1 MQGDVYAKVIN
12 DVCEASRQDFEE
24 GGVELATLDL
34 LKSPLERWVGDG
46 GWASAAGEAGIGRF
60 LNAAPA
66 LSHGLF
72 LYATTSMATPQ
83 ISALT
88 HEWQKKLTALKV
100 AQLPWDPPPAPA
112 IKEQATVPSNVKAA
126 PQTLPSNGAGVST
139 PPMSQPSASSVVIK
153 NEPNAA
159 PSYSTQQAPPQAQQ
173 YQAPSFQQ
181 GQPLTARDRAA
192 MNLHQQYGPRAGV
205 QIAQLQSGGQPRVS
219 MPPAAPSSSYIK
231 QEESS
236 TGFDGV
242 QDYSPS
248 LQLQPRAVDTSQ
260 TDGSGDARDAWSTEF
275 AQRKALAA
283 AHSMEGDNLMR
294 AHFQARQQ
302 SLEGGGLLTPLDER
316 LIPDKS
322 TTRKVNALGSAG
334 GDASKAVTPS
344 LARSQGD
351 ATGDDDEEDED
362 AINSDLDDPDD
373 LAAAEENGE
382 NTDQVMLCTYDKV
395 QRVKN
400 KWKCTLKDGVLR
412 VDGTE

>member
-1 MQGDVYAKVIN
+1 MQGEVYAKVIN

-34 LKSPLERWVGDG
+34 LKS
-46 GWASAAGEAGIGRF
+46 
-60 LNAAPA
+60 
-66 LSHGLF
+66 
-72 LYATTSMATPQ
+72 
-83 ISALT
+83 
-88 HEWQKKLTALKV
+88 EWQKKLTALKV

-126 PQTLPSNGAGVST
+126 PQTLPSNGVSVST
-139 PPMSQPSASSVVIK
+139 PPMPQPSASSVVIK

-205 QIAQLQSGGQPRVS
+205 QIAQLQSGGQPRVP
-219 MPPAAPSSSYIK
+219 MPPAAPTSSYIK

-248 LQLQPRAVDTSQ
+248 LQLQPRAVDASQ
-260 TDGSGDARDAWSTEF
+260 TDGSGDARDPWSTEF

-283 AHSMEGDNLMR
+283 AHSIEGDNLMR

-351 ATGDDDEEDED
+351 ATGDDDDEEDED

-412 VDGTE
+412 VDGTEYVFHKGQGEFEW

>member
-1 MQGDVYAKVIN
+1 GDVYAKVIN

-34 LKSPLERWVGDG
+34 LKS
-46 GWASAAGEAGIGRF
+46 
-60 LNAAPA
+60 
-66 LSHGLF
+66 
-72 LYATTSMATPQ
+72 
-83 ISALT
+83 
-88 HEWQKKLTALKV
+88 EWQKKLTALKV

-112 IKEQATVPSNVKAA
+112 IKEQATVPSNVKTA
-126 PQTLPSNGAGVST
+126 PQTLPSNGGSVST
-139 PPMSQPSASSVVIK
+139 PPLSQSSAPSVVIK

-159 PSYSTQQAPPQAQQ
+159 PSYPTQQAPPHAQQ

-205 QIAQLQSGGQPRVS
+205 QIAQLQSGGQPRVP
-219 MPPAAPSSSYIK
+219 MPSAAPNSSYIK
-231 QEESS
+231 QEEPS

-242 QDYSPS
+242 QEYSHNP
-248 LQLQPRAVDTSQ
+248 QLQPRAVDTSQ
-260 TDGSGDARDAWSTEF
+260 TDGAGDARDEWSTEF
-275 AQRKALAA
+275 AQRTAFAA
-283 AHSMEGDNLMR
+283 AHATEGDNLMR
-294 AHFQARQQ
+294 AHFQVRQQ
-302 SLEGGGLLTPLDER
+302 SLEGGGLLVPLGAR
-316 LIPDKS
+316 HIPDKS
-322 TTRKVNALGSAG
+322 TTRKVNALGNAG
-334 GDASKAVTPS
+334 AESGKAVTRS
-344 LARSQGD
+344 IVRSQGD
-351 ATGDDDEEDED
+351 ATGDDDDEEDED

-412 VDGTE
+412 VDGTEYVFHKGQGEFEW